1 MKKADNR
8 REMAQETKQTQAPVL
23 CATGC
28 GFYGNPRTNGMCS
41 VCYKDS
47 APRQNST
54 ARVGLSESD
63 GCSVAVESST
73 VAVSSALSLV
83 ASSMEQS
90 SQSTEEVDFQTVG
103 TGVQTEPQGGN
114 EDYKSEMAQRWMTLT
129 SLVTIRPAS
138 TNRRPL
144 GASPATRK
152 WASQVLTAGVE
163 TCFAA
168 PTGTRISTSVASTT
182 GPRPQRRSGRR
193 TLWSSE
199 RKSTKSKT
207 VELCAFQ
214 SSS

>member
-103 TGVQTEPQGGN
+103 TGVQTEPQGSAL
-114 EDYKSEMAQRWMTLT
+114 DDSDLACDH
-129 SLVTIRPAS
+129 
-138 TNRRPL
+138 
-144 GASPATRK
+144 SPGKHKQKTARCFTCHK
-152 WASQVLTAGVE
+152 KVGLTAGFDCRCGNVFCGTHRYSDIHKCSFDYRAE
-163 TCFAA
+163 AA
-168 PTGTRISTSVASTT
+168 EKI
-182 GPRPQRRSGRR
+182 
-193 TLWSSE
+193 
-199 RKSTKSKT
+199 RKENPVVVGEKINKI
-207 VELCAFQ
+207 
-214 SSS
+214 